1 VYREDLPAAPLV
13 ITTFNKQVIALNVS
27 DGSVAWKTTM
37 PAARVVVEG
46 SVAYVVGNDGE
57 VVALDYETGTRKWSV
72 ETGLSALRVTLL
84 VARDVLFVSFSGEMA
99 CIAKGGKLLWKNGL
113 PGTGY
118 GAAGLAVPGIAV
130 HGDHGDNSG

>member
-1 VYREDLPAAPLV
+1 MYRDDLPPAPLL

-27 DGSVAWKTTM
+27 DGSIAWKTSM
-37 PAARVVVEG
+37 PAARVAVDG
-46 SVAYVVGNDGE
+46 AVAYVVGNDGQ
-57 VVALDYETGTRKWSV
+57 VVALDYTTGNSRWTVS
-72 ETGLSALRVTLL
+72 TGLSALRVTLL
-84 VARDVLFVSFSGEMA
+84 VARDVLFVSFSGETA
-99 CIAKGGKLLWKNGL
+99 CITKAGKLLWKNTL